1 MTAGIEPTDQ
11 TEALRAACTSVAE
24 LMSSAHG
31 PLRRMHVQV
40 GEVAVEV
47 EWPDAQT
54 APAPAAPAQL
64 AASPPS
70 TTDSEAAPPVDS
82 ALHHVCAPGVGTFYE
97 APEPD
102 ADPFVKEG
110 DRVEPGQQIGIL
122 EVMKLMVPVDAD
134 RAGRVVETLA
144 RNGQAVEFGQPL
156 ISIDP
161 E

>member
-1 MTAGIEPTDQ
+1 MTTGIEATDQ
-11 TEALRAACTSVAE
+11 TEALRAACNSVAD

-64 AASPPS
+64 ATAPPAAMG
-70 TTDSEAAPPVDS
+70 SEAAPPVDS
-82 ALHHVCAPGVGTFYE
+82 ALHHVGAPGVGTFYE
-97 APEPD
+97 APEPG

-122 EVMKLMVPVDAD
+122 EVMKLMVPVEAD
-134 RAGRVVETLA
+134 QAGRVVEMLA
-144 RNGQAVEFGQPL
+144 GNGEAVQFGQPL

>member
-1 MTAGIEPTDQ
+1 
-11 TEALRAACTSVAE
+11 
-24 LMSSAHG
+24 
-31 PLRRMHVQV
+31 MHVQV

-54 APAPAAPAQL
+54 APAPAAPAQP
-64 AASPPS
+64 AAPPPS
-70 TTDSEAAPPVDS
+70 TMDSEAAPPVDS

-97 APEPD
+97 APEPG
-102 ADPFVKEG
+102 ADPFVKED

-134 RAGRVVETLA
+134 RAGRVVETLVG
-144 RNGQAVEFGQPL
+144 NGQAVEFGQPL